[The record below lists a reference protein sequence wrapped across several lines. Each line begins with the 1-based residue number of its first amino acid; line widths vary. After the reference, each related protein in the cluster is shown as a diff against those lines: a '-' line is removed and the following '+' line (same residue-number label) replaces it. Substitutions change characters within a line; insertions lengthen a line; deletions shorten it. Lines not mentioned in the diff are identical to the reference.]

1 MPKKV
6 YMARYFTVEDL
17 NMLTEAAR
25 KDALSEEM
33 SYQFN
38 HYIQM
43 EMALHALDAAFV
55 NVKAMD
61 PEVARKFLIE
71 KEKEF

>member
-1 MPKKV
+1 M
-6 YMARYFTVEDL
+6 RYFTVEDL

-38 HYIQM
+38 HYIQL
-43 EMALHALDAAFV
+43 EMAFHALEAAFA
-55 NVKAMD
+55 NVKEMD
-61 PEVARKFLIE
+61 PEAARKFLIE

>member
-1 MPKKV
+1 
-6 YMARYFTVEDL
+6 MARYFTVEDL
-17 NMLTEAAR
+17 NMLTEAAQ
-25 KDALSEEM
+25 KDALSEKM

-38 HYIQM
+38 HYIQL
-43 EMALHALDAAFV
+43 EMALHALDVAFA

-61 PEVARKFLIE
+61 TETARKFLIE

>member
-1 MPKKV
+1 
-6 YMARYFTVEDL
+6 MARHFTVEDL
-17 NMLTEAAR
+17 NMLAEAAQ

-38 HYIQM
+38 HCIQL
-43 EMALHALDAAFV
+43 EMAFHALEVAFA
-55 NVKAMD
+55 NVKEMD
-61 PEVARKFLIE
+61 PEAARKFLIE

>member
-1 MPKKV
+1 
-6 YMARYFTVEDL
+6 MARHFTVENL
-17 NMLTEAAR
+17 NMLAEAAR

-38 HYIQM
+38 HYIQL
-43 EMALHALDAAFV
+43 EMALHALEVAFV
-55 NVKAMD
+55 NVKEMD